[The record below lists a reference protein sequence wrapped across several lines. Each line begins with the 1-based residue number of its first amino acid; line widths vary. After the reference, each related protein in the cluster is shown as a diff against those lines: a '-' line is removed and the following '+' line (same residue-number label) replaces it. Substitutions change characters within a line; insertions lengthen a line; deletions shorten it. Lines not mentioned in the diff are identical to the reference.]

1 MAASE
6 TVEAE
11 GHLIDS
17 GVLSGI
23 MDKIIEVRGS
33 YEILNFD
40 IGRTNDDR
48 SRIKIR
54 VTAPDARRWPTC
66 SSSSPSSAATR
77 SKKRTRS

>member
-23 MDKIIEVRGS
+23 MDKIIESKGA

-40 IGRTNDDR
+40 IGRPT
-48 SRIKIR
+48 
-54 VTAPDARRWPTC
+54 TTRRG
-66 SSSSPSSAATR
+66 
-77 SKKRTRS
+77 

>member
-1 MAASE
+1 MAAD
-6 TVEAE
+6 VEAE

-40 IGRTNDDR
+40 IGRTNDDP

-54 VTAPDARRWPTC
+54 VTAPDLQRWPTC
-66 SSSSPSSAATR
+66 FSSSPRSDAAPSR
-77 SKKRTRS
+77 RRTPW